1 MFIFLYFFFLF
12 PKLDHLNWSIFK
24 LTNFLFWLFRS
35 ELCSYN
41 EIFLSFIVLLISRI
55 FIWFLFIIYL
65 VKHHSHIFLLFFKHN
80 FFSLTIFKIANLKNL
95 CCKSEN
101 LAFPRDSVYWLLHTS
116 SSHPMYVWAI
126 PTCLIACLLLL
137 LKTEYFNWYMCQL
150 WKSDSVSSPGFVSVI
165 YFFKWLFWTN
175 SVFSFVRSSVC
186 MLGNNFNTPVR
197 LLFYWPLFFACTEP
211 RV

>member
-137 LKTEYFNWYMCQL
+137 LKTEYFSWYY
-150 WKSDSVSSPGFVSVI
+150 VSTLEIRFC
-165 YFFKWLFWTN
+165 LFTRIC
-175 SVFSFVRSSVC
+175 FC
-186 MLGNNFNTPVR
+186 
-197 LLFYWPLFFACTEP
+197 YLFF
-211 RV
+211 